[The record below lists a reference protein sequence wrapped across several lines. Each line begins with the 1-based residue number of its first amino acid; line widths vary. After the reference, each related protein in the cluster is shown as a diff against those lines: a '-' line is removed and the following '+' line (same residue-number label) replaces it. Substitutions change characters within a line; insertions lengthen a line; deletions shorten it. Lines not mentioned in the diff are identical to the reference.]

1 MNKKNKKLPQ
11 ENNIPDLDIIDLDLD
26 SMDSLQEPE
35 PSGNVHEPEPILDE
49 NQYNEFTFEDPN
61 YESFDEPS
69 FDDSEYDDSEDDSDD
84 KRGFSPT
91 IFIHILFLAVLV
103 LIAFL
108 IVNAIRNYG
117 RKDSLD
123 NYEGNYEPEV
133 LDSILPLIPA
143 EGVELVDDGVM
154 TIVTLGNAPFADD
167 KDSKD
172 SLAAI
177 IEEMTGATIYN
188 CAVKDSYLAAKGAT
202 LSKDV
207 APMDAF
213 NFYWLTTAFCLRNN
227 DYVYQDIFNHLGDEL
242 PEDGLEAYK
251 TLMDIDFD
259 TVDVIAIM
267 YDGSDYLDGR
277 PMYSDQNDTDIQ
289 QFTGNMCAGIDLIK
303 STYPHIR
310 IIVMSPTY
318 AFAINEAG
326 EYVSSDQYRY
336 GQDVLSTYVIKQF
349 GYSYD
354 REVTFVDNLY
364 GTISEDNADQY
375 LTDNIHLN
383 VEGRK
388 KVAERF
394 VYALDY
400 YENK

>member
-108 IVNAIRNYG
+108 IVNAVRNYG

-364 GTISEDNADQY
+364 GTISEDSADQY

>member
-108 IVNAIRNYG
+108 IVNAVRNYG